1 MKYLKMLGLA
11 AIAALALTAF
21 GAGSASA
28 ATHLCSTNTSPCTG
42 TIYGA
47 GTALSGKLKAGTNAV
62 LTNSLDQ
69 VTCTSSSVSGEIT
82 EATNGAGNVTGKFTS
97 VTFTG
102 CTDQNGSNCTVETK
116 NLPWHA
122 EGTTEGTKSN
132 GNGKLDVKSNGTG
145 SPEAKVVCGG
155 FLSCTFG
162 TELATL
168 GVTGGN
174 PAFIKAAG
182 INLGLISGFFCPSS
196 ATWDAEYEVT
206 APKPLYVI

>member
-28 ATHLCSTNTSPCTG
+28 TNLCSTNTNPCTG
-42 TIYGA
+42 TLYGA
-47 GTALSGKLKAGTNAV
+47 GTNLSAKLKTGTTAV
-62 LTNSLDQ
+62 LTNSLDT
-69 VTCTSSSVSGEIT
+69 VTCTESSISGSISSNT
-82 EATNGAGNVTGKFTS
+82 SSGKNTTGTISS

-102 CTDQNGSNCTVETK
+102 CTDQNGSNCTVEVK
-116 NLPWHA
+116 NTPWHA
-122 EGTTEGTKSN
+122 EATTETSKSN
-132 GNGKLDVKSNGTG
+132 GNGKLDVKSHGTG
-145 SPEAKVVCGG
+145 HPEAKVVCGG

-168 GVTGGN
+168 GITGGN
-174 PAFIKAAG
+174 PAAVKAAG
-182 INLGLISGFFCPSS
+182 INLSLISGFFCPSS